1 MCIDGVS
8 HLIMRDENV
17 RVLMFDPR
25 MDLIHQQVL
34 MTLYSLEAGGRLHE
48 YRDVLPL
55 YLSLNWNECSAILD
69 TIEQVG
75 LLARY
80 AEGIKLTYPVK
91 RHDADVAC
99 GCAHSSA
106 VALGDQGKVG

>member
-8 HLIMRDENV
+8 NLIMHDENV
-17 RVLMFDPR
+17 RVRMFDPR

-34 MTLYSLEAGGRLHE
+34 MTLYSLETGGRLQE

-55 YLSLNWNECSAILD
+55 YLSLNWDECALILD

-75 LLARY
+75 LITRSAD
-80 AEGIKLTYPVK
+80 GITLTYPVK
-91 RHDADVAC
+91 PQDADGAC
-99 GCAHSSA
+99 GCAH
-106 VALGDQGKVG
+106 